1 MKNYYRR
8 RKFTTYKFFVE
19 GQVGKVFL
27 RPQKKWKDGFWLW
40 HIGFAVGKSTRQVND
55 WYYLKQNKRAKAV
68 RNRIT
73 GKAGIKTV
81 IEAIKGIMTVRWSL
95 HPGDVLYCDCT
106 SSEPDK
112 QFKAMSWLI
121 RKHPEWA
128 IDPEARIFFWHRP
141 PYAND
146 DIWKTHEIIGK
157 TPANLLQSTA
167 NNQYF
172 ECFDASPKDQY
183 TAKSKDQN

>member
-27 RPQKKWKDGFWLW
+27 RRQKKWKDGFWLW

-55 WYYLKQNKRAKAV
+55 WYYMKQNKRAKAV
-68 RNRIT
+68 RRKIT
-73 GKAGIKTV
+73 GKAGMKTV
-81 IEAIKGIMTVRWSL
+81 LEAIKGIMTVRWNL
-95 HPGDVLYCDCT
+95 EPGDVLYCDCT
-106 SSEPDK
+106 SSEPEK

-121 RKHPEWA
+121 RKHPEWTV
-128 IDPEARIFFWHRP
+128 DPKTKIFFWHRP
-141 PYAND
+141 PYNND
-146 DIWKTHEIIGK
+146 EIWKTHEILGK
-157 TPANLLQSTA
+157 IPPNPLLSTG
-167 NNQYF
+167 NSQYF
-172 ECFDASPKDQY
+172 QCFDASPKNQY

>member
-27 RPQKKWKDGFWLW
+27 RPQKEWKDGFWVW
-40 HIGFAVGKSTRQVND
+40 HIGFAVGKSNRQVND
-55 WYYLKQNKRAKAV
+55 WYYKKKNKRAKAV
-68 RNRIT
+68 RKRIT

-81 IEAIKGIMTVRWSL
+81 TGAIRAIMTIRWNL
-95 HPGDVLYCDCT
+95 LPGDVLYCDCT

-112 QFKAMSWLI
+112 QFTAMSWLI
-121 RKHPEWA
+121 RKHPEW
-128 IDPEARIFFWHRP
+128 ITDREQKIFFWHRP
-141 PYAND
+141 PYAED
-146 DIWKTHEIIGK
+146 AIWKDHIIVGK
-157 TPANLLQSTA
+157 TPANPLQNTE

-172 ECFDASPKDQY
+172 DCFDAFPKDQCK
-183 TAKSKDQN
+183 AKSKDQN

>member
-55 WYYLKQNKRAKAV
+55 WYYMKQNKRAKSV
-68 RNRIT
+68 RYRIT

-128 IDPEARIFFWHRP
+128 IDPEAKVFFWHRP

-146 DIWKTHEIIGK
+146 EIWKTHEIIGK
-157 TPANLLQSTA
+157 TPANPLQSTGS
-167 NNQYF
+167 NQYF